1 MFLKTDLTVITSF
14 NYIITTT
21 VAVIAVIA
29 VDQRETKTFTNDFAV
44 RWLKTN
50 FSAYCDERNTYLEIV
65 IVHNGRLS
73 VYYMCAYFG
82 GRKEAN
88 VYQ

>member
-14 NYIITTT
+14 NYIIITI
-21 VAVIAVIA
+21 VAVIS
-29 VDQRETKTFTNDFAV
+29 VDQRETKTFANDFAV

-50 FSAYCDERNTYLEIV
+50 FPAYFNKRNTYLEIV
-65 IVHNGRLS
+65 IVHNCKLS
-73 VYYMCAYFG
+73 LYYIMCAYYG